1 MDLDCIAPAAEHM
14 KPDEIQMKRRTAAL
28 ICVLAALL
36 LVAAYYTWCP
46 RFGHG
51 GATDEEQVA
60 AVALA
65 SGAAAAPAH
74 VWVVHNYA
82 LASWNMRQDQ
92 RTEMLFVR
100 KLCRWTPVTTTTV
113 GFDREAISEQ
123 GVPPRDANALY
134 ALLME
139 GYAEGP

>member
-1 MDLDCIAPAAEHM
+1 M
-14 KPDEIQMKRRTAAL
+14 KPDDVQLKRRL
-28 ICVLAALL
+28 PALL
-36 LVAAYYTWCP
+36 GAMALLVLVAAYFTWCP

-65 SGAAAAPAH
+65 SGAPAAPAH
-74 VWVVHNYA
+74 VWIVHNYA
-82 LASWNMRQDQ
+82 LASWSMQQDQ

-100 KLCRWTPVTTTTV
+100 QLCRWTLDTSTV
-113 GFDREAISEQ
+113 AGFDRESLRER
-123 GVPPRDANALY
+123 GVPSRDANALF

-139 GYAEGP
+139 GHAEGP

>member
-1 MDLDCIAPAAEHM
+1 MRPSD
-14 KPDEIQMKRRTAAL
+14 IQARRRLSVL
-28 ICVLAALL
+28 ISAMVVVL
-36 LVAAYYTWCP
+36 LVAAYFTWCP

-60 AVALA
+60 ALALA
-65 SGAAAAPAH
+65 NGAQSAPAH

-82 LASWNMRQDQ
+82 LAAWSRQQDH
-92 RTEMLFVR
+92 RTEMLFIR
-100 KLCRWTPVTTTTV
+100 RLCRWTLDTTSAA
-113 GFDREAISEQ
+113 GFDRASLRQ
-123 GVPPRDANALY
+123 RGVPSRDVNALY